1 MLYIKETALK
11 LEDSLQT
18 SCNIKDINQEIKK
31 NVQKLGSR
39 FNLLTF

>member
-18 SCNIKDINQEIKK
+18 SCNIKDVNQEIKK
-31 NVQKLGSR
+31 NVQHVRVS
-39 FNLLTF
+39 FQPLTF